1 MKKIDRERLLKAKK
15 LNQLSN
21 LFDEV
26 YQSPEG
32 KVYLPLHSTPML
44 IDHMDREWNGIEEK
58 LLEYGRDLKAIE
70 NRRKDWVAQKI
81 KDFKKAKKKYQK
93 NQRQHLVQ
101 HTVISEYLE
110 YLRSENKEITHYA
123 VALFC
128 YLVEQSGLIEKE
140 DGESNERYTKR
151 VCSQFKLTWKDNVRQ
166 YQSGMEKIDTPKL
179 REAVKELILPKI
191 DKESRQ
197 ILSEHIDSKDT
208 GKE

>member
-70 NRRKDWVAQKI
+70 NRRKDWVAEKI
-81 KDFKKAKKKYQK
+81 KYF
-93 NQRQHLVQ
+93 NLVW
-101 HTVISEYLE
+101 
-110 YLRSENKEITHYA
+110 N
-123 VALFC
+123 
-128 YLVEQSGLIEKE
+128 LINMH
-140 DGESNERYTKR
+140 DGRPR
-151 VCSQFKLTWKDNVRQ
+151 
-166 YQSGMEKIDTPKL
+166 
-179 REAVKELILPKI
+179 
-191 DKESRQ
+191 
-197 ILSEHIDSKDT
+197 
-208 GKE
+208 